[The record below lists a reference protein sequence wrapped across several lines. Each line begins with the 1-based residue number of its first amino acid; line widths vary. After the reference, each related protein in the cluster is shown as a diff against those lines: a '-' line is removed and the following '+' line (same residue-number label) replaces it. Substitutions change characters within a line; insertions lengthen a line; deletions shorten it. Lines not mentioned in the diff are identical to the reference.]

1 MKPHQITVL
10 TQVPQHELKRTSSLL
25 LLMLMWKSLAVNNPE
40 GQIKAYFYLKGARFQ
55 TLKMLS

>member
-10 TQVPQHELKRTSSLL
+10 TQSFPGWIEKDIFIIAIDVNVEIT
-25 LLMLMWKSLAVNNPE
+25 VNNPE
-40 GQIKAYFYLKGARFQ
+40 GQIKAYFSPQEARFQ